1 MHDNLRVCDHI
12 WLNARIASMDPA
24 VDREYGYLENYALG
38 TKAGF
43 IHALVPM
50 SEAVELNS
58 SVSCTDLHQQ
68 WVTPGLIDPHTHLVF
83 AGNRANEFEQ
93 RLQGVDYQTI
103 AQQGGGIQATVRA
116 TRELCE
122 AELYE
127 LAKQRLQ
134 SWLSEGVTTI
144 EIKSGYGLTLADEL
158 KQLRVARQLARTL
171 PVRVKTTLLAAHA
184 LPPEYQH
191 DADAY
196 IDFVCH
202 TILPAAVNQGLVDAV
217 DVFCETVGFSKA
229 QSQRVLLTAEQLGL
243 SLKIHA
249 EQLSNQQGAAMAASL
264 GALSADHLEYLDEG
278 GVKAMQAAGTVAVL
292 LPGAFYFLREK
303 QLPPIELLR
312 QYQVPI
318 ALASDFN
325 PGTSPLASLRLMLNM
340 ACTLFRLTPAEAL
353 AGVTRHAAQALGIA
367 DECGMIKVGM
377 KADFCCWDI
386 DHPAELAY
394 MVGTHSL
401 RSRVL
406 GGQDVSA

>member
-1 MHDNLRVCDHI
+1 MHNNLRECDHI

-24 VDREYGYLENYALG
+24 VDKEYGYLENYALG
-38 TKAGF
+38 TKDGL
-43 IHALVPM
+43 IHTLVPM
-50 SEAVELNS
+50 SE
-58 SVSCTDLHQQ
+58 VSEFSASIPSTDLHHQ

-93 RLQGVDYQTI
+93 RLQGVDYQAI
-103 AQQGGGIQATVRA
+103 AKQGGGIQATVKA

-134 SWLSEGVTTI
+134 SWLQEGVTTI

-158 KQLRVARQLARTL
+158 KQLRVARQLAKEL
-171 PVRVKTTLLAAHA
+171 PIRVKTTLLAAHA

-196 IDFVCH
+196 IDFVCN
-202 TILPAAVNQGLVDAV
+202 TIIPAAVNQGLVDAV
-217 DVFCETVGFSKA
+217 DVFCETVGFSTE
-229 QSQRVLLTAEQLGL
+229 QSQRVLLTAEQFGL
-243 SLKIHA
+243 SVKIHA

-264 GALSADHLEYLDEG
+264 GALSADHLEYLDEE
-278 GVKAMQAAGTVAVL
+278 GVKAMQAARTVAVL

-303 QLPPIELLR
+303 QLPPVELLR

-367 DECGMIKVGM
+367 NECGMIKVGM
-377 KADFCCWDI
+377 KADFCCWGI

-394 MVGTHSL
+394 MVGTYPL
-401 RSRVL
+401 RSRIL
-406 GGQDVSA
+406 GGQVVSA